1 LAGQEGSQ
9 IICPKCTRE
18 VPATLYCIRCG
29 ARLPTEALLRI
40 LALKSPLVQKFSTEK
55 KTEEILEL
63 MSEISLKFT
72 RKIDLLRM
80 LELQEVS
87 DKVFLKLYSEYTR
100 ELHEALETRTRLMN
114 QLKSNL
120 DKTKRSYD
128 ETNMLLEEIDVRNR
142 IGEITLEELSDK
154 TSNLGFKAG
163 KLEDAL
169 GEIKTDLEILENIFT
184 EKTPRE
190 LFVIETNIRTTY
202 KKLEQKLFT
211 KLVSQKTIES
221 LRPDIES
228 MLALLVPMLGD
239 RKEKQRILQNALET
253 IEARYRVG
261 ELSIEKYE
269 IERQRIQSAIE
280 SIWT

>member
-1 LAGQEGSQ
+1 
-9 IICPKCTRE
+9 
-18 VPATLYCIRCG
+18 
-29 ARLPTEALLRI
+29 
-40 LALKSPLVQKFSTEK
+40 
-55 KTEEILEL
+55 
-63 MSEISLKFT
+63 
-72 RKIDLLRM
+72 M